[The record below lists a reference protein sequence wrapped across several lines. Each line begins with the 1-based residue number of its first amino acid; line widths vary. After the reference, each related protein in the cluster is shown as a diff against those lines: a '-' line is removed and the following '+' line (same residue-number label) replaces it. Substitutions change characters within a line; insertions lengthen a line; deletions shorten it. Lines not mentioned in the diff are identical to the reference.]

1 MSAADALP
9 TDVILLPVAGS
20 STSSEPPAALRH
32 SAPNTRPSQVFSTRN
47 FGAGT
52 FMAFILP
59 ARRFCLNARG
69 GAPSR
74 DIYLDIPNCG
84 APNNTR
90 GQRHGPSHPAPRGA
104 PHDASVAGTPL
115 RGRGTARLARWG
127 GRPFHHAELVIRPG
141 TSGRIRWHG
150 SLPPRCG
157 EERKFVLA
165 ARFFA
170 SELWLTTNCQ
180 ATKQI
185 GASGG
190 SCFVLEPPL
199 IDSLPARMIP
209 KSGLP
214 VFGRGHAQE
223 KEAERRQT
231 QGCAART
238 QAACGTRHGE
248 RRLAPPSACGRARLL
263 AFHYGSHQRDFRPKG
278 SASGQASRKRRKSC
292 RLSRT
297 RPLGHSEAPRAP
309 VLVPAGMMPEL
320 PGCGPYP
327 SARGH
332 RTRSAVREYPR
343 LTASFKSETGAVIV
357 IGAGKSN
364 GLHFLQ

>member
-1 MSAADALP
+1 MK
-9 TDVILLPVAGS
+9 
-20 STSSEPPAALRH
+20 R
-32 SAPNTRPSQVFSTRN
+32 
-47 FGAGT
+47 
-52 FMAFILP
+52 
-59 ARRFCLNARG
+59 LNARPG
-69 GAPSR
+69 SLLALLF
-74 DIYLDIPNCG
+74 I
-84 APNNTR
+84 
-90 GQRHGPSHPAPRGA
+90 PAPRGA

-115 RGRGTARLARWG
+115 RGRGTARLARWE
-127 GRPFHHAELVIRPG
+127 GRPFHHAELVIGPA

-150 SLPPRCG
+150 SPPRVAG

-238 QAACGTRHGE
+238 QAACGTRHEG
-248 RRLAPPSACGRARLL
+248 RLAPPSACGRARLP
-263 AFHYGSHQRDFRPKG
+263 AFYCGSRQRDFRSEG
-278 SASGQASRKRRKSC
+278 SASGQASRKRRQM
-292 RLSRT
+292 LRT
-297 RPLGHSEAPRAP
+297 
-309 VLVPAGMMPEL
+309 
-320 PGCGPYP
+320 
-327 SARGH
+327 
-332 RTRSAVREYPR
+332 
-343 LTASFKSETGAVIV
+343 
-357 IGAGKSN
+357 
-364 GLHFLQ
+364 